1 MSLAELLTQQKT
13 QLELLLEITQ
23 QELELIVQRK
33 ALALPPLA
41 ARKQTLLSQIQ
52 STDAELAGHPERERL
67 SGDYQPQVASLRQLV
82 EQCQKQSQVAEQLLE
97 QSLNGVRQLANILS
111 RLHERQS
118 VTYDQKGHTK
128 GINKGAG
135 FKV

>member
-1 MSLAELLTQQKT
+1 MSLAALLTQQKT

-23 QELELIVQRK
+23 QELELIVTRK
-33 ALALPPLA
+33 ALELPPLA
-41 ARKQTLLSQIQ
+41 EKKQTLLTQIQ
-52 STDAELAGHPERERL
+52 TTDAELANHPERDSL
-67 SGDYQPQVASLRQLV
+67 STDYHRQVSSLRELV
-82 EQCQKQSQVAEQLLE
+82 EQCQEQSQVAEQLLE

>member
-1 MSLAELLTQQKT
+1 MSLAALLTQQKS

-23 QELELIVQRK
+23 QELELIVKRQALDLP
-33 ALALPPLA
+33 ALAE
-41 ARKQTLLSQIQ
+41 RKQTLLINIQ
-52 STDAELAGHPERERL
+52 NTDAELASHEERERL
-67 SGDYQPQVASLRQLV
+67 TTDFQPQVDSLRQLV
-82 EQCQKQSQVAEQLLE
+82 TTCQEQSAVAEQLLE

-118 VTYDQKGHTK
+118 MTYDQKGHTK
-128 GINKGAG
+128 GINKGSG

>member
-1 MSLAELLTQQKT
+1 MSLAALLVQQKS

-23 QELELIVQRK
+23 QELDLIVKRK
-33 ALALPPLA
+33 ALELPPLA
-41 ARKQTLLSQIQ
+41 ERKQALLSDIQ
-52 STDAELAGHPERERL
+52 KTDAELANHPERERL
-67 SGDYQPQVASLRQLV
+67 TSDYHEQITSLRQLV
-82 EQCQKQSQVAEQLLE
+82 ASCQEQSQIAEQLLE

-128 GINKGAG
+128 GINKGVG

>member
-1 MSLAELLTQQKT
+1 MSLAALLTQQKS

-23 QELELIVQRK
+23 QELELIVKRK
-33 ALALPPLA
+33 ALELPPLA
-41 ARKQTLLSQIQ
+41 QNKQALLTQIQ
-52 STDAELAGHPERERL
+52 TTDAELANHPERERL
-67 SGDYQPQVASLRQLV
+67 TGDYQPQVSSLRQLV
-82 EQCQKQSQVAEQLLE
+82 EHCQEQSQVAEQLLE

>member
-1 MSLAELLTQQKT
+1 MSLAALLVQQKS
-13 QLELLLEITQ
+13 QLELLFEITQ
-23 QELELIVQRK
+23 QELDLIVKRK
-33 ALALPPLA
+33 ALELPPLA
-41 ARKQTLLSQIQ
+41 EQKQALLADIQ
-52 STDAELAGHPERERL
+52 AVDTELANHPERARL
-67 SGDYQPQVASLRQLV
+67 SDEFLPQISSLRQLV
-82 EQCQKQSQVAEQLLE
+82 ASCQERSQVAEQLLE
-97 QSLNGVRQLANILS
+97 QSLNGVRQLGNILS

>member
-1 MSLAELLTQQKT
+1 MSLAALLTQQKT

-23 QELELIVQRK
+23 QELELIVTRK
-33 ALALPPLA
+33 ALELPPLA
-41 ARKQTLLSQIQ
+41 EKKQTLLTQIQ
-52 STDAELAGHPERERL
+52 TTDTELANHPERDSL
-67 SGDYQPQVASLRQLV
+67 STDYHRQVSSLRELV
-82 EQCQKQSQVAEQLLE
+82 EQCQEQSQVAEQLLE